1 MLIPCV
7 VARPGIGPDS
17 QSLAFDLILPPCT
30 QQEGEKSFRLLQE
43 SNWLASMHAI
53 HYPFTSNAFMSKW
66 VTRDWKNLSRLPEAR
81 MERFQQGMSFSAF
94 LIFWCWFSFVIF
106 SGNFECWHALIEK
119 WKSRKT
125 KSKLFCPGLYY
136 TFYFLLFY
144 RKGENKRNAAS
155 LPIFSVN
162 YEEKSL
168 IQMIIFP

>member
-7 VARPGIGPDS
+7 VARPSIGPDS

-53 HYPFTSNAFMSKW
+53 HYPFTSKAFMSKW
-66 VTRDWKNLSRLPEAR
+66 VTRDWKNLSCLPEAR

-106 SGNFECWHALIEK
+106 SGNCCCCV
-119 WKSRKT
+119 
-125 KSKLFCPGLYY
+125 LF
-136 TFYFLLFY
+136 
-144 RKGENKRNAAS
+144 S
-155 LPIFSVN
+155 LPRPCSSVGRAF
-162 YEEKSL
+162 ERSQSGATLPWVWIPVAALEL
-168 IQMIIFP
+168 GGL